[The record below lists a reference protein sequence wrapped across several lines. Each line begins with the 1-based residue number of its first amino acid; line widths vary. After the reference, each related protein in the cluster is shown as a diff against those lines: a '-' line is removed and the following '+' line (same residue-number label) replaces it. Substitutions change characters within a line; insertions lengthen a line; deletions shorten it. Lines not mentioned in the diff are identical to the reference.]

1 MSRLGRLLGAPQQL
15 WSRSLSVRVVT
26 MSVVASLVVLAVS
39 GWLLFDSSTRGIL
52 EAKTTQS
59 VSEASGVID
68 GMQASLRDVD
78 LTTAT
83 INERLTVLARD
94 AASRGNVGQ
103 QYEVVI
109 SGPVSDIAS
118 AGVRVSSV
126 PDSVR
131 EAVAVGGQNLFTTPT
146 LIEFT
151 DGRVSQAGL
160 VVAGNLFAPGSGRY
174 PVFFLFQMDQEEETL
189 AVVQRSALLAS
200 VAFVPL
206 MTGIM
211 YLISLQALRPIRAA
225 REASERIAAGDLEE
239 RMVVRGSD
247 DLAGLG
253 RSMNHMAEELEHRLE
268 ELEDLSRV
276 QRQFVSDVSHELRTP
291 LTTMRMGVEVIHES
305 REQLDPVPRRS
316 AELLRGE
323 TDRFEALLSDLLEIS
338 RFDAG
343 AAELQVDDV
352 DISELVSGEIAAQA
366 ALAEAYQTMIVLDSS
381 GETLCRVDPR
391 RIRRIMS
398 NLLSNAI
405 EHGEGRDI
413 IVTIR
418 ATEPAVAVA
427 VRDFGVG
434 FSTEQRH
441 DVFARF
447 WRADPSRQ
455 RTVGGSGLGL
465 SIALEDAQLHGGW
478 LNAWGRPGQGAHFR
492 LTLPREPGGV
502 LDESPIP
509 LAPGGDR

>member
-1 MSRLGRLLGAPQQL
+1 MSRLAQVLGPRRLWA
-15 WSRSLSVRVVT
+15 RSLSVRVVT
-26 MSVVASLVVLAVS
+26 TSVAASLIVLAVS
-39 GWLLFDSSTRGIL
+39 GWLLVSQSTRGIL
-52 EAKTTQS
+52 ETKTDQS
-59 VSEASGVID
+59 VSEASGVIE

-118 AGVRVSSV
+118 AGVDVASV
-126 PDSVR
+126 PDSIR
-131 EAVAVGGQNLFTTPT
+131 SAVATGGQNLYTTPS
-146 LIEFT
+146 LIQFT
-151 DGRVSQAGL
+151 DGRAPQAGL
-160 VVAGNLFAPGSGRY
+160 VVAGNLFAPGSGGY
-174 PVFFLFQMDQEEETL
+174 PVFFLFGMDQEEKTL
-189 AVVQRSALLAS
+189 DVVQRSALLAS
-200 VAFVPL
+200 AAFLPL

-225 REASERIAAGDLEE
+225 REASERIAAGDLAE
-239 RMVVRGSD
+239 RMEVRGSD

-253 RSMNHMAEELEHRLE
+253 RSMNHMAEELGHRLD

-291 LTTMRMGVEVIHES
+291 LTTIRMAVEVLHES
-305 REQLDPVPRRS
+305 RDQLEPVPRRS

-323 TDRFEALLSDLLEIS
+323 TDRFDALLSDLLEIS

-343 AAELQVDDV
+343 AAELQLEDV
-352 DISELVSGEIAAQA
+352 DLIDLVVGEIAAHQS
-366 ALAEAYQTMIVLDSS
+366 LAEAYRTTVVLTHD
-381 GETLCRVDPR
+381 EEALCQIDPR
-391 RIRRIMS
+391 RIRRVVS

-405 EHGEGRDI
+405 EHGEGRD
-413 IVTIR
+413 VSVQVRSAST
-418 ATEPAVAVA
+418 AVAVA
-427 VRDFGVG
+427 VRDLGVG
-434 FSTEQRH
+434 FPAEQRH
-441 DVFARF
+441 KVFARF

-478 LNAWGRPGQGAHFR
+478 LNAWGRPGRGAQFR
-492 LTLPREPGGV
+492 LTLPRKPGIP
-502 LDESPIP
+502 LSDSPIP
-509 LAPGGDR
+509 ITPEGPR